1 MRSALLFCLLVFCL
15 LLGVAGCVRV
25 SAYERGYLSDPT
37 MQPVVDPL
45 EARASAQLHKAR
57 EATSGG
63 IWSPAGGGCGCTN

>member
-1 MRSALLFCLLVFCL
+1 MRTLILCCLI
-15 LLGVAGCVRV
+15 LGLSGCVRV
-25 SAYERGYLSDPT
+25 SAYERGYLSEAT

-45 EARASAQLHKAR
+45 EQRADTQLHKAR